1 MTLRFVEQRGQ
12 SLKNTASMASKLYYM
27 MIALSSEQHNGTVVS
42 RNGHGVVSSDGVA
55 IKAGSYGTSVGNVT
69 SAGSGQL

>member
-1 MTLRFVEQRGQ
+1 
-12 SLKNTASMASKLYYM
+12 M